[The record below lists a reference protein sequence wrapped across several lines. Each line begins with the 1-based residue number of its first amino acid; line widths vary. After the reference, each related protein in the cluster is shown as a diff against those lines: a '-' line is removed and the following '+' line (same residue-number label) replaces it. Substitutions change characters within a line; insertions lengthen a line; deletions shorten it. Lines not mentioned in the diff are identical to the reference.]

1 VGLIEGVT
9 IGWSNFA
16 RKRHRP
22 GTGNSYFSRGRSWFY
37 ADKQEDDFF
46 FTNLIENYWDRRYP
60 GQGETT
66 LERKVVVPVPP
77 NYFYCPTVLITE
89 EMRKAWIS
97 PIKASVVRR
106 SPGEDLYIGETIRP
120 WVARLQGIKIR
131 PEKAKFANIV
141 LYSKEA
147 LEENGGERSTD
158 CNWEI
163 VCLIA
168 SPVEKEPMPPLTMAR
183 NELVKPGG
191 TKSTYSAQE
200 YAESIYYWSQRA
212 RLR

>member
-1 VGLIEGVT
+1 VRLIEGVS
-9 IGWSNFA
+9 IGWSEHA
-16 RKRHRP
+16 RKRHKP
-22 GTGNSYFSRGRSWFY
+22 GTGNSYFDRGSWFP
-37 ADKQEDDFF
+37 ADKEQEDLFLF
-46 FTNLIENYWDRRYP
+46 NLIENCWDRRYP

-77 NYFYCPTVLITE
+77 TFFYCTTVLITE
-89 EMRKAWIS
+89 QMRKARFS
-97 PIKASVVRR
+97 PIKATVVRR
-106 SPGEDLYIGETIRP
+106 AKGEDLYIGETIRP
-120 WVARLQGIKIR
+120 WVARLQGIKVQ
-131 PEKAKFANIV
+131 PEKANFATVV

-147 LEENGGERSTD
+147 LLENGGERTTD
-158 CNWEI
+158 CEWEI

-200 YAESIYYWSQRA
+200 YAESIYYWSQRV